1 MALQINPSLTG
12 KTARLELV
20 GELDGKIAPAVRDA
34 VDKLLTSSPSVL
46 ILNVGEL
53 TFMSSAGLRV
63 LIFAKQK
70 APSLKIYV
78 IKPQAPVLDTLH
90 KTGFYDG
97 VYVSETE
104 PDLGTATA

>member
-1 MALQINPSLTG
+1 MALEINPSSTG
-12 KTARLELV
+12 KVARLELV

-34 VDKLLTSSPSVL
+34 VDKLLTSSPTTL
-46 ILNVGEL
+46 ILNVADL

-70 APSLKIYV
+70 QPNLKIYV
-78 IKPQAPVLDTLH
+78 VKPQAPVLDTLH

-97 VYVSETE
+97 VYVTETE
-104 PDLGTATA
+104 PDQGTATA

>member
-12 KTARLELV
+12 STARLELV
-20 GELDGKIAPAVRDA
+20 GELDGKTAPAVREA
-34 VDKLLTSSPSVL
+34 VDELLSTSPRTL

-70 APSLKIYV
+70 QPNLNIYV
-78 IKPQAPVLDTLH
+78 VKPQAPVVDTLR

-97 VYVSETE
+97 VYVTEVE
-104 PDLGTATA
+104 PDLGAAAS